1 MLRRA
6 QNFTPKGGGPGGRR
20 AEGPQ
25 PSNAAWEQ
33 RRGTR
38 RSVVL
43 STEPEAVKNYLILIR
58 QLTAYSP
65 PGEGLKLRGVRTF
78 PAQACAW
85 TNTGQRDG
93 STEGWKDHL
102 KDGGE

>member
-1 MLRRA
+1 MEDMLRRA

-43 STEPEAVKNYLILIR
+43 SAEPEAVKNYLILIR
-58 QLTAYSP
+58 QLTANSP
-65 PGEGLKLRGVRTF
+65 PGEGLKLTGVRTF
-78 PAQACAW
+78 PAQGLCLDKD
-85 TNTGQRDG
+85 RR
-93 STEGWKDHL
+93 EGWKDHL
-102 KDGGE
+102 KDGGG